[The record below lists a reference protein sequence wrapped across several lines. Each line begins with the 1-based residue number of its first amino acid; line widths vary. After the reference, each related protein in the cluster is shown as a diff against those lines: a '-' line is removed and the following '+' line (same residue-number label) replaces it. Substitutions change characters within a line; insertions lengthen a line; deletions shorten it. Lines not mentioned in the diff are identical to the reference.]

1 MGYHEYN
8 PASFRQGK
16 GPNPSTAKNKRC
28 ITIAAGFLTILLLF
42 TQPSQRRW
50 PGIIRTDVSPSGAT
64 RMQSSDVFDW
74 ETITPS
80 RELRYV
86 PCDGRYQCA
95 RLLLPMVWDA
105 PEETRWSSTVA
116 IALIKLP
123 ADISDIADPRYRGDL
138 FVNPGGPGA
147 SGVAFVKGRG
157 EYLSNI
163 INDESAVFDIVGF
176 DPRGILRST
185 PRFSCFKAGN
195 LQGRDIFAQNEGK
208 GPWSDRTLPMVWA
221 KSAAFGQMCDPGN
234 ATTGEALIKH
244 YMSTASVAA
253 DMVGLVE
260 ASGALR
266 GARLEQLMTAR
277 EKSGHTAALEADRIK
292 ELEYRP
298 GEEKLQYWGFSYG
311 TTLGGYFASMF
322 PGRIKR
328 MVLDGTG
335 FLPDWASGRF
345 MAFLTNTDRSLN
357 TLFTACFTAGKE
369 KCALFNP
376 DGPRAI
382 ESTVMSILAELKTD
396 PIPIWSDDMV
406 YPDVLTY
413 EAVIAAM
420 FTATYTPYRDFPG
433 LARAL
438 HALKDRQS
446 LNMSAIGTFLP
457 SQAVRC
463 SDEGCVSKDCALEDA
478 NWYHEANVAVSCSDT
493 DTHLHNRSYA
503 EFAQWSRDLH
513 EQSPLFGH
521 YFASDST
528 MACRGWPVRSG
539 YRFDGPFGA
548 GDTSHPILFV
558 GNALDPISPL
568 ENMWAATKLF
578 GRSGALLTDA
588 GGHCSP
594 SVPSRCTGGHIGRYM
609 RSGELPEAGTVC
621 KPDYAVFEEPAMGA
635 AVDGNDWHGPA
646 TFSVG
651 IRQRL

>member
-1 MGYHEYN
+1 
-8 PASFRQGK
+8 
-16 GPNPSTAKNKRC
+16 
-28 ITIAAGFLTILLLF
+28 
-42 TQPSQRRW
+42 
-50 PGIIRTDVSPSGAT
+50 
-64 RMQSSDVFDW
+64 MQSSDVFDW

-234 ATTGEALIKH
+234 ATTGDALIKH

-266 GARLEQLMTAR
+266 GARLEQLMAAR
-277 EKSGHTAALEADRIK
+277 EKSGHTTALDVDRIK

-335 FLPDWASGRF
+335 YLPDWASGRF
-345 MAFLTNTDRSLN
+345 MAFLTNTDRSLK

-369 KCALFNP
+369 KCALFVP

-382 ESTVMSILAELKTD
+382 ESTVMSILEELKTD
-396 PIPIWSDDMV
+396 PIPIWSDNMV

-433 LARAL
+433 LAEAL
-438 HALKDRQS
+438 YALKDRQS
-446 LNMSAIGTFLP
+446 LNMSAIGSFLP

-493 DTHLHNRSYA
+493 DTHLHDRSYA

-558 GNALDPISPL
+558 GNALDPISPV

-578 GRSGALLTDA
+578 GGSGALLTDA

-621 KPDYAVFEEPAMGA
+621 KPDHAVFEEPAMGA
-635 AVDGNDWHGPA
+635 AAGGNDWHGPA

-651 IRQRL
+651 MRQRL